1 MDSRCG
7 IFKIC
12 VVERRGRG
20 GGRQGTRRQQEQ
32 AERRFSGGRGFGRVE
47 RVVIWRTEEGDAR
60 WEGVKEWIAQGR
72 AAQLKEADCRGVRQA
87 RARARSAMLATM
99 CTATAFP

>member
-20 GGRQGTRRQQEQ
+20 GWQAGNSQTVRAGGEEVLRR
-32 AERRFSGGRGFGRVE
+32 SRVE
-47 RVVIWRTEEGDAR
+47 RVVIWRAEEGDAR